1 MPFMLAQGVPAPFDL
16 RQAPLRR
23 DRNNPAMAEYPLHL
37 VRRRTLTDGRTVVI
51 RPIRAEDEVHTRD
64 FFDHLSAESRQMRFM
79 KFVRSLSDKLIHFFT
94 HVDYE
99 RHMAFVCEAELE
111 GRPTLVG
118 EARYVANA
126 DGRSCEFGVVIADDW
141 HHSGIAG
148 LLMDALIRAAR
159 ANRFET
165 MEGLVLRENR
175 DMLKFVRAL
184 GFEALPD
191 PVESTL
197 MRAVKKL

>member
-1 MPFMLAQGVPAPFDL
+1 
-16 RQAPLRR
+16 
-23 DRNNPAMAEYPLHL
+23 MAEYPLHL
-37 VRRRTLTDGRTVVI
+37 VRRRTLADGRAVLI
-51 RPIRAEDEVHTRD
+51 RPIRAEDETPTRD
-64 FFDHLSAESRQMRFM
+64 FFDHLSQESRQMRFM
-79 KFVRSLSDKLIHFFT
+79 KFVRSVSDKLIHFFT

-99 RHMAFVCEAELE
+99 KHMAFVCEAEAD

-141 HHSGIAG
+141 HKSGIAG

-159 ANRFET
+159 ANGLET
-165 MEGLVLRENR
+165 MEGLVMRENHE
-175 DMLKFVRAL
+175 MMKFVRAL
-184 GFEALPD
+184 GFEATAD

-197 MRAVKKL
+197 MRVVKKL

>member
-1 MPFMLAQGVPAPFDL
+1 
-16 RQAPLRR
+16 
-23 DRNNPAMAEYPLHL
+23 MAEYPLHL
-37 VRRRTLTDGRTVVI
+37 VRRRTLADGRTVVI
-51 RPIRAEDEVHTRD
+51 RPIRAEDETPTRE
-64 FFDHLSAESRQMRFM
+64 FFDHLSQESRQMRFM
-79 KFVRSLSDKLIHFFT
+79 KYVKALSDKLIHFFT
-94 HVDYE
+94 HVDYAK
-99 RHMAFVCEAELE
+99 HMAFVCEAEVD

-118 EARYVANA
+118 EARYVANP

-141 HHSGIAG
+141 HKTGIAG

-159 ANRFET
+159 AQRLET

-175 DMLKFVRAL
+175 EMLRFVRAL
-184 GFEALPD
+184 GFEATPD

>member
-1 MPFMLAQGVPAPFDL
+1 
-16 RQAPLRR
+16 
-23 DRNNPAMAEYPLHL
+23 MADYPLHL

-51 RPIRAEDEVHTRD
+51 RPIRAQDEAPTRD

-79 KFVRSLSDKLIHFFT
+79 KFVRSLSDKLVHFFT
-94 HVDYE
+94 HVDYDK
-99 RHMAFVCEAELE
+99 HMAFVCEAEV
-111 GRPTLVG
+111 GGQPALVG
-118 EARYVANA
+118 EARYVGNA
-126 DGRSCEFGVVIADDW
+126 DGRSCEFGVVVADDW

-165 MEGLVLRENR
+165 MEGLVLRDNR
-175 DMLKFVRAL
+175 DMIRFVRAL
-184 GFEALPD
+184 GFEASPD

>member
-1 MPFMLAQGVPAPFDL
+1 
-16 RQAPLRR
+16 
-23 DRNNPAMAEYPLHL
+23 MAEYPLHL
-37 VRRRTLTDGRTVVI
+37 VRRRTLADGRTVTI
-51 RPIRAEDEVHTRD
+51 RPIRADDEMPTRD
-64 FFDHLSAESRQMRFM
+64 FFEHLSAESRQMRFM
-79 KFVRSLSDKLIHFFT
+79 KFVRSLSDKLVHFFT

-99 RHMAFVCEAELE
+99 KHMAFVCEAELE
-111 GRPTLVG
+111 GRPALVG
-118 EARYVANA
+118 EARYVANP

-141 HHSGIAG
+141 RHSGIAG

-159 ANRFET
+159 ANGMET

-175 DMLKFVRAL
+175 EMMKFVRAL
-184 GFEALPD
+184 GFEATAD

>member
-1 MPFMLAQGVPAPFDL
+1 
-16 RQAPLRR
+16 
-23 DRNNPAMAEYPLHL
+23 MAEYPLHL
-37 VRRRTLTDGRTVVI
+37 VRRRTLADGRSVVI
-51 RPIRAEDEVHTRD
+51 RPIRAEDEVRTRD
-64 FFDHLSAESRQMRFM
+64 FFDHLSQESRQMRFM
-79 KFVRSLSDKLIHFFT
+79 KYVKALSEKLIHFFT

-99 RHMAFVCEAELE
+99 KHMAFVCEAEVD

-141 HHSGIAG
+141 HKSGIAG
-148 LLMDALIRAAR
+148 LLMEALIRAAR
-159 ANRFET
+159 ANRMET
-165 MEGLVLRENR
+165 MEGMVLRENHE
-175 DMLKFVRAL
+175 MLRFVRAL
-184 GFEALPD
+184 GFVATTD

>member
-1 MPFMLAQGVPAPFDL
+1 
-16 RQAPLRR
+16 
-23 DRNNPAMAEYPLHL
+23 MAEYPLHL
-37 VRRRTLTDGRTVVI
+37 VRRRTLTDGRAVVI
-51 RPIRAEDEVHTRD
+51 RPIRVEDETPTRD

-79 KFVRSLSDKLIHFFT
+79 KFVRSLSDKLVHFFT

-99 RHMAFVCEAELE
+99 KHMAFVCEAEVA
-111 GRPTLVG
+111 GKPALVG
-118 EARYVANA
+118 EARYVGNA
-126 DGRSCEFGVVIADDW
+126 DGRSCEFGVVVADDW

-165 MEGLVLRENR
+165 MEGLVLRDNR
-175 DMLKFVRAL
+175 DMIRFVRAL
-184 GFEALPD
+184 GFEASPD

>member
-1 MPFMLAQGVPAPFDL
+1 
-16 RQAPLRR
+16 
-23 DRNNPAMAEYPLHL
+23 MAEYPLHL
-37 VRRRTLTDGRTVVI
+37 ARRRALADGRTVTI
-51 RPIRAEDEVHTRD
+51 RPIRAEDELRTRD
-64 FFDHLSAESRQMRFM
+64 FFDHLSEDARQMRFM
-79 KFVRSLSDKLIHFFT
+79 KYVKALSDKMIHFFT
-94 HVDYE
+94 HIDYE
-99 RHMAFVCEAELE
+99 KHMAFVCEADVE

-148 LLMDALIRAAR
+148 LLMEALVRAAR
-159 ANRFET
+159 AQRFDT
-165 MEGLVLRENR
+165 MEGMVLRDNR

-184 GFEALPD
+184 GFEATPD